1 MSSIF
6 ITGFP
11 GFLGSRLV
19 ARLLDVYAPEVAL
32 HCLVQ
37 PAYRSL
43 AERRVAQL
51 VGRKRAHAGRI
62 RLHDG
67 DVTRARLGLGNVYQ
81 ELAGDVQEIFH
92 LAAIY
97 DLGAKRAAALAVN
110 VEGTRHVLRFAG
122 DCAPRLRR
130 FHHVSTCYVS
140 GNYHGLFGE
149 QDLDKG
155 QSFHNHYEETKFL
168 AEVEVQRRMR
178 QGLPTSIYRPSI
190 VVGDS
195 ATGATQKYDGIY
207 YLIHWLLRQPRIA
220 ILPIVG
226 DGSRYEL
233 NFAPRDFVVEAIIHL
248 SKLDVS
254 QGCVYHL
261 CDPAPLIIDDIIRLI
276 GQATRRRIVCVPLPR
291 IVIQGSKHLP
301 FIQRITRIEPAA
313 LDYFTHPTRYTC
325 HNALAHLAGSG
336 IYCPSFASYVDNL
349 VGFTRAHPQIPAR
362 AMA

>member
-1 MSSIF
+1 MSSVF
-6 ITGFP
+6 LTGFP
-11 GFLGSRLV
+11 GFLGSRLM
-19 ARLLDVYAPEVAL
+19 ARLLDVYPPEVVI

-43 AERRVAQL
+43 AERRAAQL
-51 VGRKRAHAGRI
+51 TSKDHHHAGRI
-62 RLHDG
+62 RLHEG
-67 DVTRARLGLGNVYQ
+67 DITQARLGLDGDYRR
-81 ELAGDVQEIFH
+81 LASEVREIFH

-97 DLGAKRAAALAVN
+97 DLGVKRSAALAVN
-110 VEGTRHVLRFAG
+110 VEGTQHMLRFAE

-140 GNYHGLFGE
+140 GNHHGLFGE

-168 AEVEVQRRMR
+168 SEVEVQLRME
-178 QGLPTSIYRPSI
+178 QGLPATIYRPSI

-195 ATGATQKYDGIY
+195 ATGATQKYDGVY
-207 YLIHWLLRQPRIA
+207 YLIQWLLRQPRIA

-233 NFAPRDFVVEAIIHL
+233 NFAPRDFVVEAITHL
-248 SKLDVS
+248 SRLDVS
-254 QGCVYHL
+254 LCCVYHL
-261 CDPAPLIIDDIIRLI
+261 CDPAPLIIDDVIRLI
-276 GQATRRRIVCVPLPR
+276 GQASNRQIVCIPLPQ
-291 IVIQGSKHLP
+291 IIISGSKRLP
-301 FIQRITRIEPAA
+301 FIQRITRIEPEA

-325 HNALAHLAGSG
+325 HNALAHLASSG

>member
-19 ARLLDVYAPEVAL
+19 ARLLDVYPPEVIL

-51 VGRKRAHAGRI
+51 GGGNRAHAGRI
-62 RLHDG
+62 RLHEG
-67 DVTRARLGLGNVYQ
+67 DITQPRLGLDTAYQ
-81 ELAGDVQEIFH
+81 ELAGDVREIFH
-92 LAAIY
+92 MAAIY
-97 DLGAKRAAALAVN
+97 DLGVRREAALAVN
-110 VEGTRHVLRFAG
+110 VEGTRRVLCFAV

-140 GNYHGLFGE
+140 GNYHGPFGE

-168 AEVEVQRRMR
+168 AEVEVQRRME
-178 QGLPTSIYRPSI
+178 QGLPATIYRPSI

-195 ATGATQKYDGIY
+195 ATGATQKYDGVY
-207 YLIHWLLRQPRIA
+207 YLIQWLLRQPRIA
-220 ILPIVG
+220 ILPIVS

-233 NFAPRDFVVEAIIHL
+233 NFAPRDFVVEAIVHL
-248 SKLDVS
+248 SGLDVS

-261 CDPAPLIIDDIIRLI
+261 CDPAPLIIDDVIHLI
-276 GQATRRRIVCVPLPR
+276 GQASNRQIVCVPLPR
-291 IVIQGSKHLP
+291 IAIYGAKRLS
-301 FIQRITRIEPAA
+301 FIQRITRIEPEA

-325 HNALAHLAGSG
+325 HNTLAHLAGSS

-349 VGFTRAHPQIPAR
+349 VGFTQAHPQIPAR